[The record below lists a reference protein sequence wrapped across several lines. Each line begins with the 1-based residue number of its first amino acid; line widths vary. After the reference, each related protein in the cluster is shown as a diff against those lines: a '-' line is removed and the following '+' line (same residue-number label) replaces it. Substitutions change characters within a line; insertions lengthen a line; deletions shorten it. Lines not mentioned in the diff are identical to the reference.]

1 MRHHVAERKLGVK
14 TAHRQAMLAN
24 LASSLVLKDSI
35 ATTLP
40 RAKEL
45 KRIADRIVTLS
56 KRGTVQAARR
66 ARQILKN
73 REAVRKAFQEFSK
86 RFSDR
91 NGGYTRILKL
101 GYRHGDSAP
110 MAVIEYLPSPQ
121 MEEKRAQE
129 KAARAKEKK
138 EKKEE
143 KAGKKTTMS
152 LKDRVMAKMQSKG
165 GAKAK
170 AQMPSE
176 KKAAPRKVPQQR
188 AKKEA

>member
-1 MRHHVAERKLGVK
+1 MRHNVAERKLGVK
-14 TAHRQAMLAN
+14 TPHRKAMLAN
-24 LASSLVLKDSI
+24 MASSLILHDRI

-45 KRIADRIVTLS
+45 RRIADRIVTLS
-56 KRGTVQAARR
+56 KRGTVHAARR
-66 ARQILKN
+66 ARQILRN
-73 REAVRKAFQEFSK
+73 RQAVHKAFQEFSS

-91 NGGYTRILKL
+91 HGGYTRILKL
-101 GYRHGDSAP
+101 GYRHGDCAP
-110 MAVIEYLPSPQ
+110 MAIIEYLPSPQ
-121 MEEKRAQE
+121 MEEKRAAE
-129 KAARAKEKK
+129 RAERVKGKK

-143 KAGKKTTMS
+143 KTAKKAAS
-152 LKDRVMAKMQSKG
+152 LKDRVLAKMHAKG

-170 AQMPSE
+170 AQVPSE